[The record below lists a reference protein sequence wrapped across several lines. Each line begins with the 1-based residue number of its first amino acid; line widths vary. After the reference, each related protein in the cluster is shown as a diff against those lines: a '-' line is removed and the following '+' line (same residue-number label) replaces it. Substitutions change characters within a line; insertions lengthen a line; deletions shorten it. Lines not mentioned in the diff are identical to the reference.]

1 MPTPAVSTAMSTS
14 CALIFGTGFQVADMP
29 IGKYVR
35 GPGGRTLDDLWQGSP
50 KALYG
55 AAMPGFPNLFVL
67 CGPNTGLGHSSM
79 VYMIESQVAYVMDA
93 LRHMRRQGADTV
105 VAREDAVARFNAEI
119 DERMEGTVW
128 STGCASWYLD
138 DTGRNATLWPDWTWM
153 FRRKTARFD
162 PSEYELRTAKP
173 APVTA

>member
-1 MPTPAVSTAMSTS
+1 
-14 CALIFGTGFQVADMP
+14 MP

-55 AAMPGFPNLFVL
+55 TAMPGFPNLFVL

-93 LRHMRRQGADTV
+93 LRHMRRQRADTV
-105 VAREDAVARFNAEI
+105 VAREEAVARFNAEI

-128 STGCASWYLD
+128 NTGCASWYLD
-138 DTGRNATLWPDWTWM
+138 ATGRNATLWPDWTWR
-153 FRRKTARFD
+153 FRMRTARFD
-162 PSEYELRTAKP
+162 PADFELASRRAARPEAVP
-173 APVTA
+173 A